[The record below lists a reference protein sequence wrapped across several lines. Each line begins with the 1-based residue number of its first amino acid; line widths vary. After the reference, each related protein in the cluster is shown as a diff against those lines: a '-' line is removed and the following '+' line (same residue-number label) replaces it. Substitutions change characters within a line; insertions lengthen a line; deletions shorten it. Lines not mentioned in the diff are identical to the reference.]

1 MTFILI
7 RLFSMLDF
15 FALAICSALESNVL
29 GNLAGE
35 ERGAKKYPI
44 VDGKNYAY
52 IGASSFISG

>member
-35 ERGAKKYPI
+35 ERGAKK
-44 VDGKNYAY
+44 
-52 IGASSFISG
+52 

>member
-35 ERGAKKYPI
+35 ERGT
-44 VDGKNYAY
+44 KN
-52 IGASSFISG
+52 SLSWMVRTMPT